1 MLTRLNT
8 RKVEIPG
15 EEGAWA
21 EIKPA
26 SYRDVELARNAGLK
40 GITDK
45 VEMFRGMED
54 VIPKMT
60 PEETEKLK
68 AEAQADSLT
77 GIDITVLLS
86 RCIKAWSYDAEITEE
101 TVADLDEPTARFL
114 AGEIWPRRGEAGKA
128 VS

>member
-1 MLTRLNT
+1 MLTRLST

-26 SYRDVELARNAGLK
+26 SRRDVELVREAGLRK
-40 GITDK
+40 ITEK
-45 VEMFRGMED
+45 AALMQGVEDLLAD
-54 VIPKMT
+54 VT
-60 PEETEKLK
+60 PEEVREIRQTARSNPL
-68 AEAQADSLT
+68 A

-86 RCIKAWSYDAEITEE
+86 RCIVAWSYEAEITEE
-101 TVADLDEPTARFL
+101 TVDDLDEATARFL
-114 AGEIWPRRGEAGKA
+114 AEQIWLRGAEAGKA

>member
-8 RKVEIPG
+8 RKVDIPG

-26 SYRDVELARNAGLK
+26 SYWDVKLAREAGLK
-40 GITDK
+40 GIADK
-45 VEMFRGMED
+45 VVMFREMKD
-54 VIPKMT
+54 LIPDTT
-60 PEETEKLK
+60 PEEQ
-68 AEAQADSLT
+68 AELQQEAEDDPLT
-77 GIDITVLLS
+77 GLDLSVLLE
-86 RCIKAWSYDAEITEE
+86 RCITAWSYGAEITQE
-101 TVADLDEPTARFL
+101 TVRDLDEPTARFL